1 VREALVALWSGGG
14 DERARKLANY
24 LTQPFFC
31 AEPWTRQPGSHVGL
45 AEALDDC
52 SGILD
57 GRFDDLPV
65 DDYYF
70 GGSMRELRARRTS
83 P

>member
-1 VREALVALWSGGG
+1 MALWSGGG

-52 SGILD
+52 AGILD
-57 GRFDDLPV
+57 GRYDDLPV
-65 DDYYF
+65 DAFYF

-83 P
+83 S